1 MDNQIDFHKYFPYE
15 TIRKQQEYILS
26 KLPNAKK
33 RFLVI
38 EAAPGTGKSAIAKT
52 LADYY
57 SSSYILTATKQ
68 LQDQYKHEFKD
79 VCIMKG
85 KSNYKCAQDNY
96 VYCNM
101 AECNKD
107 VSIKGDCLRKNLCT
121 YYNMKNKA
129 MRSKDL
135 VTSYS
140 YFFTFMKQQPDKSL
154 IGSCFQK
161 RDLLVIDECHLLEQQ
176 LTGWSSMNLVFKD
189 LNEKY
194 NFMSV
199 LQGDFQMFVALSAK
213 HLDSGY
219 TKENQEYI
227 YDLSICINKR
237 LEELSAEIKSIDK
250 DDAAYSSTMKLISS
264 LGNMA
269 KKINMFNMSI
279 DKKFWI
285 IEPIADGAGLTV
297 QPLKVEKLFTE
308 YVNPWAMKKVVFMSA
323 TILNVKLFCEEL
335 GIDQDDVDIIR
346 VGSAFDP
353 KKSPIYY
360 TPAGK
365 MNYKSIQSTMP
376 NIVKYVDKIID
387 AHYTEKGI
395 IHTGNYQ
402 IATEIKA
409 NSKYA
414 DRLLLRN
421 GYESNEDLIKRHCD
435 SPEPTIL
442 LSPSLSTGTDL
453 RDDLSR
459 FQVVVKMP
467 FASLADKRVKIKSE
481 LNPEWY
487 ACEMLRTLIQA
498 CGRSTR
504 SEDDF
509 SATYILDSSLYYWLR
524 KYYKMIPA
532 QFKDRIVWNTK

>member
-1 MDNQIDFHKYFPYE
+1 MTTEIDFHKYFPYKS
-15 TIRKQQEYILS
+15 IRTQQEYILS
-26 KLPNAKK
+26 KLPKANK

-52 LADYY
+52 LANYY
-57 SSSYILTATKQ
+57 ASSYILTATKQ
-68 LQDQYKHEFKD
+68 LQDQYKSEFHD
-79 VCIMKG
+79 VCLMKG
-85 KSNYKCAQDNY
+85 KNNYRCSQDNY

-107 VSIKGDCLRKNLCT
+107 SSIKFDCIKKHACT
-121 YYNMKNKA
+121 YYNAKDKAINSKN
-129 MRSKDL
+129 L

-140 YFFTFMKQQPDKSL
+140 YFFTFMKQLPNKLIPD
-154 IGSCFQK
+154 CFSK

-176 LTGWSSMNLVFKD
+176 LTSWASMNLIFKD

-194 NFMSV
+194 NFMPII
-199 LQGDFQMFVALSAK
+199 QDDFQMFISLSSK
-213 HLDSGY
+213 HIESGY
-219 TKENQEYI
+219 TKNNQQYI
-227 YDLSICINKR
+227 QDLAVCVHKR
-237 LEELSAEIKSIDK
+237 LEQLNVELKQIENDSDEYK
-250 DDAAYSSTMKLISS
+250 STMKTINS
-264 LGNMA
+264 LTGLS
-269 KKINMFNMSI
+269 KKINTFIGSVN
-279 DKKFWI
+279 KKFWI
-285 IEPIADGAGLTV
+285 IEPIGDGYGITI

-308 YVNPWAMKKVVFMSA
+308 YINQWAIKKVVFMSA
-323 TILNVKLFCEEL
+323 TILNIKLFCEEL
-335 GIDQDDVDIIR
+335 GIDHNDVDIIR
-346 VGSAFDP
+346 VGSSFDP

-365 MNYKSIQSTMP
+365 MNYKSLANTMP
-376 NIVKYVDKIID
+376 NIIKYVDEIID
-387 AHYTEKGI
+387 NHYMDKGI

-421 GYESNEDLIKRHCD
+421 GYESNEDLINRHCN
-435 SPEPTIL
+435 SQEPTIL

-504 SEDDF
+504 SEDDY
-509 SATYILDSSLYYWLR
+509 SSTYILDSSLYYWLR
-524 KYYKMIPA
+524 KYYKLIPQ
-532 QFKDRIVWNTK
+532 QFKDRIVWTKN